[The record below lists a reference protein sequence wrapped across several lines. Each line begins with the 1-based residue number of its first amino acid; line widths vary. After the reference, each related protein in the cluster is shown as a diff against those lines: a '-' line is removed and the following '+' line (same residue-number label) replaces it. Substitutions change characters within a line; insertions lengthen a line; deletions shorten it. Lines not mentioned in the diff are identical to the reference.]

1 MQTMTSR
8 KLYGKLNSFMGT
20 MRDGTARKM
29 VEGQQALIDYLQ
41 TKLSIYEEKLAEAT
55 GKERPELTD
64 ADRARLA
71 RAAHGLNADQLE
83 RNEHTWSPKT
93 FMDWYREL
101 VADKYTHR
109 TYPARRGRPA
119 MDQETVDAIVRIGRD
134 NSNWGYERIA
144 NFVHWLGYN
153 VSFMTIKR
161 ILNEHGIFPT
171 DGRTKSD
178 IDQFYKA
185 HENVLAACDFATYE
199 LLTENGLQREH
210 ILFFED
216 ITTREV
222 WCGDVRCNPD
232 GDWMAQIARNQCD
245 LWDGRLTDMTYLI
258 HDRDPLF
265 TGKFTDILESVGCRT
280 KLIPPKTPEY
290 NGYMES
296 FIGSFKR
303 ECLNHLILTSEEQL
317 RYVIREYLEYYNHER
332 PHAGLGGRMIKP
344 RPQDADGEI
353 VCTERLGGLL
363 KYYHRVRRAA

>member
-1 MQTMTSR
+1 
-8 KLYGKLNSFMGT
+8 
-20 MRDGTARKM
+20 
-29 VEGQQALIDYLQ
+29 
-41 TKLSIYEEKLAEAT
+41 
-55 GKERPELTD
+55 
-64 ADRARLA
+64 
-71 RAAHGLNADQLE
+71 
-83 RNEHTWSPKT
+83 
-93 FMDWYREL
+93 
-101 VADKYTHR
+101 
-109 TYPARRGRPA
+109 
-119 MDQETVDAIVRIGRD
+119 
-134 NSNWGYERIA
+134 
-144 NFVHWLGYN
+144 
-153 VSFMTIKR
+153 MTIKR

-178 IDQFYKA
+178 IGEFYKA
-185 HENVLAACDFATYE
+185 HENVLVACDFATYE

-222 WCGDVRCNPD
+222 WCGGVRCNPE
-232 GDWMAQIARNQCD
+232 GEWMVQIARNQCD
-245 LWDGRLTDMTYLI
+245 MWDRRLTKMTYLI
-258 HDRDPLF
+258 HDHDPLF
-265 TGKFTDILESVGCRT
+265 TGKFTDVLESVGCKT

-317 RYVIREYLEYYNHER
+317 RYVIGEYLEYYNHER

-344 RPQDADGEI
+344 RPQDTDGEI